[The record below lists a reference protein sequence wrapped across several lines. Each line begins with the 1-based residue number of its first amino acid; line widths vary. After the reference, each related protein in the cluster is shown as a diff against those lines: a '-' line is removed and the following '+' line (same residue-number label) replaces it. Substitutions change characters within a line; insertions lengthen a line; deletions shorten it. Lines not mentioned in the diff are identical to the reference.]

1 MSETPS
7 SAPSPTPEPRR
18 PRRVR
23 RVVLAALV
31 LLVAGTWLNNT
42 ALLAPEP
49 DTGPDVLAHRGLG
62 QTFDPRG
69 CGGRHLHGRAHG
81 PAGAPLPGEHD
92 RRDAGRL
99 RRRRRPGRVRRP
111 PHRRRP
117 VRGVP
122 RLGGRLPHRGSGTTR
137 DFTLEELRRLDIG
150 HGYTADGGRTHPFR
164 GEGVGLM
171 PSLDD
176 VLAEFPDRDLL
187 IHVKSEDPEEGALLA
202 DRLARLPREQLAG
215 ITVYGGDRPVAA
227 LRAELPQ
234 VRSMSRETLTDCLLA
249 YEALGWTGHVPD
261 SCAHTQ
267 LHIPEGYAP
276 WLWGWPARFTE
287 RMASVDT
294 RVVLVAGSG
303 GFSEGFDTPAA
314 LERVPD
320 DYAGLVWTNRV
331 DRIAPLV
338 GDGTGRDDGEG

>member
-1 MSETPS
+1 MPETPS
-7 SAPSPTPEPRR
+7 TRR

-23 RVVLAALV
+23 RLVLSALV
-31 LLVAGTWLNNT
+31 LLVVGTWLNNT

-49 DTGPDVLAHRGLG
+49 GTGPGVLAHRGLG

-69 CGGRHLHGRAHG
+69 VAADTCTAERMDPPEHGYLENTVAGMRAAFD
-81 PAGAPLPGEHD
+81 AGADQVEFDVHRTADDRFAVFHD
-92 RRDAGRL
+92 WEVDCRTEA
-99 RRRRRPGRVRRP
+99 
-111 PHRRRP
+111 
-117 VRGVP
+117 
-122 RLGGRLPHRGSGTTR
+122 SGTTR

-164 GEGVGLM
+164 GEGRGLM
-171 PSLDD
+171 PSLDE
-176 VLAEFPDRDLL
+176 VLAEFPDRELL
-187 IHVKSEDPEEGALLA
+187 IHVKSEDPEEGVLLA
-202 DRLARLPREQLAG
+202 ERLARLPRERLAR

-227 LRAELPQ
+227 LREELPR
-234 VRSMSRETLTDCLLA
+234 VRSMSRQTLTDCLIA

-338 GDGTGRDDGEG
+338 AEGAGPGAAGGPGHGG